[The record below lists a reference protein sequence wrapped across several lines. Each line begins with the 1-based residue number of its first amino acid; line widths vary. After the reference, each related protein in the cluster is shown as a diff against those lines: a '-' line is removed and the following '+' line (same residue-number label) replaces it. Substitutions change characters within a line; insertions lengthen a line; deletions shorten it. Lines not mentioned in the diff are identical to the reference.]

1 MAALVQRIRARAAS
15 LPTFDIP
22 FLLILLLLLSYGLIM
37 LFSAGYAVALY
48 RRGDAYT
55 YIRPQLLFAA
65 LGVLAM
71 YAASLVDYHVWHRLA
86 WPMLGISLLLLAIVL
101 FMPGKMPSWKR
112 PVSRRGRR
120 LSARRSYR
128 YGVEEPWFFYH
139 LGENMIKAEF
149 ADNWSQIVF
158 RVKPAA
164 DGPDYREKFLRE
176 IAPKLDTDNAFV
188 ADAAPYTEQQLQ
200 FEVMNGDTDKVNSQ
214 AVVVLFLLVNVFL
227 GLIGTF
233 WFRTRRRRSEIALRM
248 AMGSTRGGVFRLLI
262 GEGLLLLALVTL
274 PAMVVC
280 YNVGMAEFTIGRTSL
295 ISTWPIEWSV
305 IRFLAGSLGAWL
317 LIALMVVIGIW
328 FPARQAMKI
337 EPAEA
342 LHEE

>member
-1 MAALVQRIRARAAS
+1 MDVFRISEDPRHPFRDTPAGWNNVTLSNAAFERFRK
-15 LPTFDIP
+15 
-22 FLLILLLLLSYGLIM
+22 
-37 LFSAGYAVALY
+37 
-48 RRGDAYT
+48 
-55 YIRPQLLFAA
+55 
-65 LGVLAM
+65 
-71 YAASLVDYHVWHRLA
+71 
-86 WPMLGISLLLLAIVL
+86 
-101 FMPGKMPSWKR
+101 KMPEFSQTTPLGNGDSVTIIKQM
-112 PVSRRGRR
+112 GKTG
-120 LSARRSYR
+120 AFRSYR

-233 WFRTRRRRSEIALRM
+233 WFRTLRRRSEIALRM